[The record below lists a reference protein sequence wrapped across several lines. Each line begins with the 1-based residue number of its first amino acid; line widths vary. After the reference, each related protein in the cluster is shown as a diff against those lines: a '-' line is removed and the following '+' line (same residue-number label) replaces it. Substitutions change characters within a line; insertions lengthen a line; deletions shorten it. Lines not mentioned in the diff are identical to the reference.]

1 MTALDELTREFED
14 SAVASAI
21 IESLLDNGLEIRG
34 GIEPVRRGYTGARLA
49 KAQLANASGKPKPR
63 WCIIKYCPP
72 VLVNRQRESR
82 RHTAALQDAPQEFR
96 ERHLTK
102 IAFPPIPCPSNAL
115 VIGQSNADGIPLGT
129 VRLDQL
135 ADACEVVW
143 NTILDRWAG
152 PEYDSEQSTL
162 AELLACEL
170 GDSFRPGGW
179 LHDWAQ
185 ANDLLMPA
193 LLELEGEES
202 PLPNPWRLFIEDS
215 PATRAEIHYLVGRM
229 HGDLHGDNVLI
240 PVRNEAIHPADFR
253 LIDLATYDRRA
264 PLSRDLATLL
274 VSLCSREIGAGSERS
289 QEAFL
294 AYLVNDY
301 RDEFLDGRMP
311 GDVRKVIDALRE
323 PTLRFVVQ
331 NEWNQKHWHRQLK
344 VSLLAQ
350 AMLHTAYTSGGP
362 PASRWCSRLAGRLTR
377 ALLGT
382 ADLPAGPPMRFDAGK
397 IVEATNATAARTTDR
412 SARHGSIFVD
422 RTGQRSRLRATLED
436 RVTSVIVVSGPPGI
450 GKTALVREVLSDLGL
465 ADPDDETPAVRWHD
479 ATPYG
484 EIDVPTLLKDIE
496 PPGSDRVAG
505 PSARARLEIALDGLG
520 EAGGIRPVIVI
531 DSAENLLK
539 EGHVLRDSELDLA
552 LEAVQGR
559 MRPVV
564 KVVLVTQHVP
574 RATTGV
580 AWPGTACQISLDG
593 LEPPSL
599 REHFAELD
607 AGNEYGL
614 ADLPEQDLRHVH
626 GFLAGNPRLAEL
638 LHAVLSSDPPGLQAH
653 EVGPWLSSVPA
664 SEVHQRLVHRYVD
677 LIPAEQQLV
686 AKGLAALGIPVST
699 DAVISVLAPY
709 LPRAL
714 IEPALRALVAARLVL
729 ERWDGRRYLRKTE
742 VEAVLGH
749 PGCDRHADDGE
760 SPTRR
765 ELALQAAKVLAAMQK
780 DDDDIHGMVD
790 LEMHFARVDAWLRAG
805 MYEQAH
811 CLIEE
816 MDDLV
821 RLWGS
826 GAELRTHREAVRG
839 RLGDDREDEMLNL
852 AGLGHIYSYSG
863 DFRSALAA
871 YRAALT
877 IAKEDQLREAMREIY
892 INMGEMFWEHDHLA
906 EAEDHYGWA
915 LGLADEDDEDGGDE
929 DGGDDD
935 GGDDDRAV
943 VLRGDRAA
951 ALVGLAD
958 CRQRRGSYRRAVEQ
972 ALEAFE
978 AAREVDPGQALGAA
992 LRLARWYAEL
1002 DQIPDSLT
1010 MQARCAELISAHP
1023 DASARAELLT
1033 LTADLYLYLYQ
1044 DWYQEA
1050 RSAAEQAVEIARGRR
1065 DPINLRRSLTTV
1077 ALAHVHLGDFPAARR
1092 AIEESARYRVAGRD
1106 TAELVLRAIIAYRS
1120 ELPGTARDLF
1130 RQLRDETSRRTKA
1143 DSNDLVAWDFAGI
1156 ARCHSV
1162 LLDEVK
1168 PAAAL
1173 DAFRRARPTSAEQT
1187 PGLDDRMRFMVET
1200 LAGGDPR
1207 LDHVLTELAR
1217 IRPGRAG

>member
-1 MTALDELTREFED
+1 M
-14 SAVASAI
+14 
-21 IESLLDNGLEIRG
+21 
-34 GIEPVRRGYTGARLA
+34 
-49 KAQLANASGKPKPR
+49 
-63 WCIIKYCPP
+63 
-72 VLVNRQRESR
+72 
-82 RHTAALQDAPQEFR
+82 
-96 ERHLTK
+96 
-102 IAFPPIPCPSNAL
+102 
-115 VIGQSNADGIPLGT
+115 IGQFNADGIPLGT
-129 VRLDQL
+129 VELDQL
-135 ADACEVVW
+135 AEACEVVW

-152 PEYDSEQSTL
+152 PGYDSERSTL

-185 ANDLLMPA
+185 ANDLLVPA
-193 LLELEGEES
+193 FLDLEGEES
-202 PLPNPWRLFIEDS
+202 PLPNPWRLFDEDL
-215 PATRAEIHYLVGRM
+215 PTTRAEIHYLVGRT

-240 PVRNEAIHPADFR
+240 PVRNGSIRPADFR
-253 LIDLATYDRRA
+253 LIDLATYDARA
-264 PLSRDLATLL
+264 PLSRDLATQLM
-274 VSLCSREIGAGSERS
+274 SLCWREIGASSERS

-294 AYLVNDY
+294 VYLVNDY
-301 RDEFLDGRMP
+301 RDELLDGRMP

-323 PTLRFVVQ
+323 PALRFVIQ
-331 NEWNQKHWHRQLK
+331 NEWNQEHWHRQLK

-350 AMLHTAYTSGGP
+350 AMLHTAYSSGGT

-382 ADLPAGPPMRFDAGK
+382 ANLPTGPLMRFDAGK
-397 IVEATNATAARTTDR
+397 LVEATHATAARTIDR
-412 SARHGSIFVD
+412 SASDGSIFVD
-422 RTGQRSRLRATLED
+422 RTGQRGRLRAALAD

-450 GKTALVREVLSDLGL
+450 GKTALVREVLTDLGL
-465 ADPDDETPAVRWHD
+465 TDPEDETTAVRWHD

-505 PSARARLEIALDGLG
+505 PSARARLEIALDSLG
-520 EAGGIRPVIVI
+520 ESGGIRPVIVI

-539 EGHVLRDSELDLA
+539 EEHVLRDSELDLA

-559 MRPVV
+559 LRPVV

-574 RATTGV
+574 SATTGV
-580 AWPGTACQISLDG
+580 AWPGTACQINLDG
-593 LEPPSL
+593 LEPPWL

-607 AGNEYGL
+607 PGNAYGL

-638 LHAVLSSDPPGLQAH
+638 LHAVLSFDPPGLQAH

-664 SEVHQRLVHRYVD
+664 SEVHQRLVRRYVD
-677 LIPAEQQLV
+677 LLPAEQQLV
-686 AKGLAALGIPVST
+686 SKGLAALGIPVST
-699 DAVISVLAPY
+699 DAVIGVLAPY
-709 LPRAL
+709 LSREL
-714 IEPALRALVAARLVL
+714 IESALRALVAARLVL
-729 ERWDGRRYLRKTE
+729 ERRDGRRYVRKTE
-742 VEAVLGH
+742 VEAVIGYLGR
-749 PGCDRHADDGE
+749 DRHTDDGG

-765 ELALQAAKVLAAMQK
+765 ELALQAAKVLAVMQK
-780 DDDDIHGMVD
+780 DDDEVDGMVD

-811 CLIEE
+811 SLIEE

-821 RLWGS
+821 RRWGS
-826 GAELRTHREAVRG
+826 GAELRAQREAVRG
-839 RLGDDREDEMLNL
+839 RLGDDREGEMLNL

-863 DFRSALAA
+863 EFRSALEA
-871 YRAALT
+871 YQAALS
-877 IAKEDQLREAMREIY
+877 IAKQDQLREAMRQIY
-892 INMGEMFWEHDHLA
+892 INMGAMFWENNYLA

-915 LGLADEDDEDGGDE
+915 LGLADEDDEDGGD
-929 DGGDDD
+929 
-935 GGDDDRAV
+935 DDRTV

-958 CRQRRGSYRRAVEQ
+958 SRQRRGSYRRAVEQ
-972 ALEAFE
+972 ALAAFE
-978 AAREVDPGQALGAA
+978 AAWEADPGQALGAA

-1002 DQIPDSLT
+1002 DQIPDALT
-1010 MQARCAELISAHP
+1010 MRARSAELTSAHP

-1033 LTADLYLYLYQ
+1033 LTADLYLYQ
-1044 DWYQEA
+1044 DRYQEA
-1050 RSAAEQAVEIARGRR
+1050 RSAAAQAVEVARVRR

-1077 ALAHVHLGDFPAARR
+1077 ALADVHLGDFLAARR

-1106 TAELVLRAIIAYRS
+1106 TAELALRAIIAYRS

-1130 RQLRDETSRRTKA
+1130 RQLHDETSRRTKA

-1162 LLDEVK
+1162 LLGEVE
-1168 PAAAL
+1168 PAWAL
-1173 DAFRRARPTSAEQT
+1173 DAFRRARPTSAQQT
-1187 PGLDDRMRFMVET
+1187 PGLDDRMRFMVKT
-1200 LAGGDPR
+1200 LAGNCPR

-1217 IRPGRAG
+1217 IRPGRGG